1 MNSSFFDIR
10 PEKPED
16 SSLITLILDEAF
28 GLDRMTKTSYR
39 LREGSVQAPDLAFVA
54 ELDGRL
60 VGTIQFWPVIIGAS
74 TDALLLGPLAVL
86 PAMQGFGAGLRLIEH
101 GLGAAAREGHGLVV
115 LVGDAPYY
123 AKAGFKKLPGE
134 VLMPG
139 PFDPERLLCH
149 ELVPGA
155 AAGVEGMILAPH
167 RTEVA

>member
-16 SSLITLILDEAF
+16 AAIITAILDEAF

-39 LREGSVQAPDLAFVA
+39 LREGSAQAPNLAFVA
-54 ELDGRL
+54 ELDAR
-60 VGTIQFWPVIIGAS
+60 VIGTIQFWPVSIGGK

-101 GLGAAAREGHGLVV
+101 GVAAAAREGHALVV

-123 AKAGFKKLPGE
+123 AKAGFRKIEGQSAYA
-134 VLMPG
+134 G
-139 PFDPERLLCH
+139 P
-149 ELVPGA
+149 V
-155 AAGVEGMILAPH
+155 
-167 RTEVA
+167 

>member
-16 SSLITLILDEAF
+16 ASIITAILDEAF

-39 LREGSVQAPDLAFVA
+39 LREGSAQAPNLAFVA
-54 ELDGRL
+54 ELDARII
-60 VGTIQFWPVIIGAS
+60 GTIQFWPVSIGGK

-101 GLGAAAREGHGLVV
+101 GVAAAAREGHGLVV

-123 AKAGFKKLPGE
+123 AKAGFRKLQGE

-139 PFDPERLLCH
+139 PFDPDRLLCH
-149 ELVPGA
+149 ELKPGA
-155 AAGVEGMILAPH
+155 ANGLNGMILAPH
-167 RTEVA
+167 RMANA

>member
-16 SSLITLILDEAF
+16 AAIITAILDEAF

-39 LREGSVQAPDLAFVA
+39 LREGSVQTPNLAFVA
-54 ELDGRL
+54 ELDARV
-60 VGTIQFWPVIIGAS
+60 VGTIQFWPVSIGGK

-101 GLGAAAREGHGLVV
+101 GVAAAQREGHGLVI
-115 LVGDAPYY
+115 LVGDEPYY
-123 AKAGFKKLPGE
+123 AKAGFRKLDGK

-149 ELVPGA
+149 ELKPGA
-155 AAGVEGMILAPH
+155 AEGLGGMILAPH
-167 RTEVA
+167 RLAHV